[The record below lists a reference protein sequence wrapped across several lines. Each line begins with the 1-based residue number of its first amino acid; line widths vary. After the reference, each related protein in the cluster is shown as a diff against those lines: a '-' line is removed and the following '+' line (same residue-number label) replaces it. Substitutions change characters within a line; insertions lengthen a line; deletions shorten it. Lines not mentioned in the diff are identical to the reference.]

1 MAGNRAATAVRSW
14 AADMVPAPG
23 PARGLAVLTVVQSVG
38 FGLFLSSSAIFFRT
52 SVGLTAG
59 QVGLGLSIAGLAG
72 LLFTVPI
79 GKLADRLGARR
90 PLLAVYAALAA
101 LFTGYSVVG
110 GFAGFVTLACAI
122 SVCETASHPLRMTLT
137 HEVFE
142 TDARVKVSAQMRS
155 LFNLG
160 FLLGAAVAG
169 GALAAG
175 GRSGF
180 LSVILLTAAAHA
192 CCAALTARLPGRG
205 GAAAAKETA
214 DSEGETAGDQTAE
227 DEDAVKALDG
237 PKRPRSGLRDVRF
250 VALSLLCGV
259 LELYQPILTVA
270 LPLWIIGRTHAPGA
284 VNSVLLMVDTVLVIA
299 FQVAASRGAE
309 TAPGAARLLRRSG
322 VLLAVCCLLFAL
334 TQDADAWVAV
344 PLLLIGTAVLV
355 LGELGQAAGSWGL
368 SLHLP
373 PPGRQGEY
381 QGVFALGRGF
391 QQTAGPYLV
400 TALAVHQGRL
410 GWVVLAALLLVAG
423 LACPPLTRAAERTRE
438 PAKDHDP
445 EPAPSH

>member
-1 MAGNRAATAVRSW
+1 
-14 AADMVPAPG
+14 MVPAPG

-72 LLFTVPI
+72 LLFTVPV
-79 GKLADRLGARR
+79 GKLADRIGARR
-90 PLLAVYAALAA
+90 LLIAVYAALAA
-101 LFTGYSVVG
+101 LFTGYSAVG
-110 GFAGFVTLACAI
+110 GFAGFVALACAI
-122 SVCETASHPLRMTLT
+122 SGCAPSSHPLRMTLT

-142 TDARVKVSAQMRS
+142 ADARVKVSAQMRS

-169 GALAAG
+169 GALAVG
-175 GRSGF
+175 GRPAF
-180 LSVILLTAAAHA
+180 LAVILLTAAAHA

-205 GAAAAKETA
+205 GAAA
-214 DSEGETAGDQTAE
+214 E
-227 DEDAVKALDG
+227 DEGAVTAPDE
-237 PKRPRSGLRDVRF
+237 PKRRRSGLRDVRF

-381 QGVFALGRGF
+381 QGVFALGRGL

-410 GWVVLAALLLVAG
+410 GWAVLAALLLVAG
-423 LACPPLTRAAERTRE
+423 LACPPLTRAAEKTRE
-438 PAKDHDP
+438 PAEDHDP

>member
-72 LLFTVPI
+72 LLFTVPV
-79 GKLADRLGARR
+79 GKLADRIGARR
-90 PLLAVYAALAA
+90 LLIAVYAALAA
-101 LFTGYSVVG
+101 LFTGYSAVG
-110 GFAGFVTLACAI
+110 GFAGFVALACAI
-122 SVCETASHPLRMTLT
+122 SVCETSSHPLRMTLT

-142 TDARVKVSAQMRS
+142 ADARVKVSAQMRS

-169 GALAAG
+169 GALAVG
-175 GRSGF
+175 GRTGF
-180 LSVILLTAAAHA
+180 LSVILLTAVAHA
-192 CCAALTARLPGRG
+192 CCAALTARLPGRS
-205 GAAAAKETA
+205 GAAA
-214 DSEGETAGDQTAE
+214 E
-227 DEDAVKALDG
+227 DEGAVKALDE
-237 PKRPRSGLRDVRF
+237 PKRRRSGLRDVRF

-334 TQDADAWVAV
+334 TQDADAWIAV

-381 QGVFALGRGF
+381 QGVFALGRGL

-410 GWVVLAALLLVAG
+410 GWAVLAALLLVAG
-423 LACPPLTRAAERTRE
+423 LACPPLTRAAEKTRE
-438 PAKDHDP
+438 PAEDHAP